1 MGRAPGGPTRRAEIV
16 AEQKG
21 CEPTLGGLESAEGF
35 VLYRRDI
42 DAGEVA

>member
-1 MGRAPGGPTRRAEIV
+1 V
-16 AEQKG
+16 AEHTG
-21 CEPTLGGLESAEGF
+21 LEPTLGGLALVDGSFTRPAAVAAGF